1 MKRLKH
7 LCINKNKRQT
17 RFSPLEN
24 PHMNVLLFLEPL
36 NISRMMNDS
45 IFELNNNNNNNN
57 NNNIYDLYRAY
68 TGGSMRHYND
78 KMKQY
83 IELEVK

>member
-1 MKRLKH
+1 M
-7 LCINKNKRQT
+7 
-17 RFSPLEN
+17 
-24 PHMNVLLFLEPL
+24 LLPKVSLSF
-36 NISRMMNDS
+36 
-45 IFELNNNNNNNN
+45 NNN